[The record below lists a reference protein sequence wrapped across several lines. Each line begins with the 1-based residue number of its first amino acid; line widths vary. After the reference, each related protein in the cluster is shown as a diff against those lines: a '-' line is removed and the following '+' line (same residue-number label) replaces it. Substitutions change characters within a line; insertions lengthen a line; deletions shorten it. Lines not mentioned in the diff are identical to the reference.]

1 MNLDEYTRLHAL
13 DIARAV
19 GTGELDPVEVV
30 DAAISAIEA
39 VNPTLNAVVV
49 EDFDRARRAAAVV
62 SRSAPLAGVPFL
74 IKDVDI
80 FASEW
85 PTTHCSR
92 FFAAATPRAD
102 SEIVRRWRA
111 AGLIFLGKTNSPEFA
126 NDFTTEPVF
135 RGATRNPYHA
145 GVTAGGSSGG
155 SAAAV
160 ASRMVPAAH
169 GSDVGGSI
177 RVPSACCGLFG
188 LKPSR
193 GLNPIGPYFGADGG
207 GLNTEHVLTR
217 TVGDSAA
224 LLDATAG
231 PEPLAATRVERAV
244 PSYLAALG
252 EPASRLTI
260 AYLPRRLDG
269 SPVASEVATVVE
281 RTALQLESLGH
292 TIEERRYPPDLSTA
306 MAGDG
311 WMLLWIMD
319 IAYAVD
325 ERARELG
332 RAPTERDIEPLARAM
347 LERAARRS
355 ALDCMRARRAA
366 HLTRVAMHRE
376 FDRFD
381 LLLTPT
387 TATPAAPSGGF
398 QGQADPA
405 DFETWASASY
415 AFAPFTEIFNVT
427 GQPAA
432 SLPLGMTETGIPIG
446 VQLVAK
452 QNHDHLLLSVA
463 AQLEAISDWA
473 RRRPTVWAGRSN

>member
-1 MNLDEYTRLHAL
+1 MKLDEYTRLQAI
-13 DIARAV
+13 DISRAV
-19 GTGELDPVEVV
+19 RGGDLDPVEVV
-30 DAAISAIEA
+30 DAAIRAIEA
-39 VNPTLNAVVV
+39 VNPTLNAVIVK
-49 EDFDRARRAAAVV
+49 DFDRALRAAATV

-85 PTTHCSR
+85 PTTYCSR
-92 FFAAATPRAD
+92 FFASAVPRRD

-135 RGATRNPYHA
+135 RGATRNPYEA

-155 SAAAV
+155 AAAAV

-193 GLNPIGPYFGADGG
+193 GLNPIGPYFGADGA
-207 GLNTEHVLTR
+207 GLNVEHVLTR
-217 TVGDSAA
+217 TVRDSAA

-231 PEPLAATRVERAV
+231 PEVHAAIRVERPV
-244 PSYLAALG
+244 SSYLAALE
-252 EPASRLTI
+252 EPASRLRI
-260 AYLPRRLDG
+260 ACLSRRLDD
-269 SPVASEVATVVE
+269 SPVAPEVASVVE
-281 RTALQLESLGH
+281 ETARLLEGLGH
-292 TIEERRYPPDLSTA
+292 TIEERRYPADLSTA

-311 WMLLWIMD
+311 WMLLWMMD
-319 IAYAVD
+319 IAYVVD
-325 ERARELG
+325 ERTRELG
-332 RAPTERDIEPLARAM
+332 RPPTERDIEPLARAM
-347 LERAARRS
+347 LEHAAGKS
-355 ALDCMRARRAA
+355 ALDLMRARRAA
-366 HLTRVAMHRE
+366 HLTRVSMHRE
-376 FDRFD
+376 FGEFD

-387 TATPAAPSGGF
+387 TATTSAPAGGF
-398 QGQADPA
+398 FGQADA
-405 DFETWASASY
+405 ASFEAWASASY

-432 SLPLGMTETGIPIG
+432 SLPLGMTERGIPIG
-446 VQLVAK
+446 VQLVARH
-452 QNHDHLLLSVA
+452 NHDHLLLSVA
-463 AQLEAISDWA
+463 AQLEAISGWPT
-473 RRRPTVWAGRSN
+473 RRPGVWAGRPD